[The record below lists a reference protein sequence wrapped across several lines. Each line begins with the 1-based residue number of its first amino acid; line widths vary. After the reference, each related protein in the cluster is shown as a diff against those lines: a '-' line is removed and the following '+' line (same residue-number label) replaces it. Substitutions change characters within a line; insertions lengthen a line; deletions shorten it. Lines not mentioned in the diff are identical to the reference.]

1 LRREDR
7 RRQKNQAAEALAVG
21 TLAIV
26 FRMREAIW

>member
-1 LRREDR
+1 LQREDWR
-7 RRQKNQAAEALAVG
+7 RKEGQAAEALAVG

>member
-1 LRREDR
+1 LQREDR
-7 RRQKNQAAEALAVG
+7 RWMDQAAEALAVG